1 MTMHKILSMSLLGCV
16 LALGACDKGG
26 DKKADKQAAK
36 GDSKAPAK
44 AEGGDAGEGDDAQ
57 AEEDALPPLDPKVEQ
72 AVTLAN
78 QISADPSQA
87 DSILEAA
94 GMDRGAFE
102 ALLYEIAKDPELSK
116 SYAIAREA

>member
-1 MTMHKILSMSLLGCV
+1 MTINKIISMSLLGCV

-26 DKKADKQAAK
+26 DKKADKQANKGDAK
-36 GDSKAPAK
+36 GPDGKA
-44 AEGGDAGEGDDAQ
+44 GDGDAAPD
-57 AEEDALPPLDPKVEQ
+57 EEPLPPLDPKVEQ

-78 QISADPSQA
+78 QISADPNQA
-87 DSILEAA
+87 DSILESA
-94 GMDRGAFE
+94 GMDRDGFE